1 MGLSAIGASLGKGLF
16 ECLAL
21 VTHDLFYF
29 VLFCFVK
36 CNNNNNNKNLCY
48 FLPSYGW
55 LFYYVDGNLYT
66 DVLNFKIPFSSFF
79 PIAHDLGVISMPSL
93 PKQCGG
99 GGNDITHLLLVVL

>member
-1 MGLSAIGASLGKGLF
+1 MTCFI
-16 ECLAL
+16 
-21 VTHDLFYF
+21 
-29 VLFCFVK
+29 LFCFVLLNVTTTITTK
-36 CNNNNNNKNLCY
+36 TSVI
-48 FLPSYGW
+48 FSHPMGGF
-55 LFYYVDGNLYT
+55 FYYVDGNLYT